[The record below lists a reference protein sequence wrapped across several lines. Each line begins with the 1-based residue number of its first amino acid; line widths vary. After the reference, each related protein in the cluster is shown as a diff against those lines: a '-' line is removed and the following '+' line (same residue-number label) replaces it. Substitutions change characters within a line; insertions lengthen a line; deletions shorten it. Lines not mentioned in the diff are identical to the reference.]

1 MKILLFDLETFGFN
15 FSADAGFIMVVS
27 YKWLGETRVHTIT
40 RRNPSEWTK
49 KASDDKEICRQF
61 AKVIEEADMVAGW
74 NSKSF
79 DWRFLQTR
87 MTYHR
92 LGVLPPVAHWD
103 GLNEARRSLKMRR
116 SLENIG
122 KFFNLETQKERMDL
136 AQVWMPAG
144 AGDPKALK
152 QVIKRCESDV
162 LLLEEAYRLLAPL
175 SKTHPNVSQTEGK
188 CPVCGSKRLQ
198 QRGTIKA
205 LRHYRKRYQCQENKC
220 GRWSTSQ
227 PIRYTGESK

>member
-1 MKILLFDLETFGFN
+1 MKILLWDIETFGFN
-15 FSADAGFIMVVS
+15 FNADAGFIMAIS
-27 YKWLGETRVHTIT
+27 YKWLGDKKVYTIT
-40 RRNPSEWTK
+40 RDNPTQWTK
-49 KASDDKEICRQF
+49 KASDDKEICRKF
-61 AKVIEEADMVAGW
+61 AKIIEESDMIAGW
-74 NSKSF
+74 NSRAF

-87 MTYHR
+87 MMKHR
-92 LGVLPPVAHWD
+92 LGILPPVPHWD

-116 SLENIG
+116 SLENVG
-122 KFFNLETQKERMDL
+122 KFFNLQTQKEKMDL
-136 AQVWMPAG
+136 AEVWMPAG

-175 SKTHPNVSQTEGK
+175 SKTHPNVSQKEGT
-188 CPVCGSKRLQ
+188 CPICGSDKLN

-205 LRHYRKRYQCQENKC
+205 LRHYRIRYQCQANKC

-227 PIRYTGESK
+227 PIKYGGSK